1 MAYVEIGATFLTTF
15 LGVFL
20 AFGLENYRQR
30 RRTTA
35 WVRRHLE
42 ILLGSLGGEVSN
54 ADAVVELLREQQG
67 ACTAWLTAQDALT
80 DRQWE
85 LLGDVVNTS
94 GPDFGAMLRS
104 EAITV
109 LPTDLASALA
119 TTEYGAATLDQV
131 TREARQAHEQVLV
144 LWYDRVVPLSPADR
158 RRVERFR
165 DALEQVAAQV
175 EAVRAPLRST
185 VAAARSWLSR

>member
-1 MAYVEIGATFLTTF
+1 MTYVEIGATFLTTF

-42 ILLGSLGGEVSN
+42 HLLGALGGEVSN
-54 ADAVVELLREQQG
+54 ADAVEGLLREQRD
-67 ACTAWLTAQDALT
+67 ACTAWLTAQDRLT

-85 LLGDVVNTS
+85 LVGGVVNTS
-94 GPDFGAMLRS
+94 GPDFGALLRS

-109 LPTDLASALA
+109 LPTDLALALA
-119 TTEYGAATLDQV
+119 NTEYGGAILDQV
-131 TREARQAHEQVLV
+131 THEARRAHEHVLT
-144 LWYDRVVPLSPADR
+144 LWYERVVPLSPADR

-165 DALEQVAAQV
+165 DSLEQVAAQV
-175 EAVRAPLRST
+175 EAVRAPLHST
-185 VAAARSWLSR
+185 VTAARAWLG